1 MRRAIIMVQDLVMV
15 LVAVALSLILSQ
27 SRLSFDAFSF
37 GGLACWAVIVLAAHL
52 LFRTCGLYSTVWRFA
67 STPDFFN
74 ILKGCG
80 SLTVVLYL
88 ASIAYRS
95 FFQPVAGLNERQF
108 IVFFLVSFTIISA
121 PRLYYRFL
129 RDGASWRIL
138 RRAAGD
144 ASIKQ
149 ALFIGRL
156 SEADIIVRFT
166 RTSVPAEYAIA
177 GIMATESDAPLGT
190 QIQGVPVVALRPR
203 LIEVLEEYLKG
214 TENLDLLIFG
224 NGADREIDDYAEL
237 VRVARHS
244 GVAVVQFS
252 GFSELGQGGRLV
264 LDAVEMETIMRRSA
278 VATDTARIGA
288 FVGGKRV
295 LVTGGAGSIGRI
307 LVKRALELG
316 AEAVLVA
323 DNSEFGIFQ
332 LDQLIDDNHRDRLTS
347 RIVDVTDRPHMMRL
361 VSEFK
366 PAIVFHA
373 AALKHVPL
381 LEENWEAAIETN
393 VFGTLA
399 CAEVAAACGVPQFLL
414 ISSDKAVDPT
424 SVLGATKRAAEQIVS
439 SLHETHAARTGSH
452 AVAAN
457 GHYAGVVRHPGAP
470 GTKFIAVRFGN
481 VFGSNGSVAT
491 IFQAQIEAGGPVTIT
506 DRRMTRYFMTVAEA
520 VDLVIMSATDA
531 EQRQGRDDYAI
542 YMLDMGEPVPI
553 LEVAETMIRMAGK
566 SPYTDI
572 PIRFTGIRPGEKL
585 HEALH
590 GGNEEVV
597 KLATAKIFGL
607 RTDVVQWGR
616 IEAALPA
623 LQAAIRDQDKAA
635 ALAILAG
642 LYRAEEE
649 VAGARERAVPKTA
662 GRSVR
667 PVPCACNWPLKPART
682 PRN

>member
-1 MRRAIIMVQDLVMV
+1 MTAYVEAVSELRPRMRRAIIMVQDLVMV
-15 LVAVALSLILSQ
+15 LVAVALSLVLSQ
-27 SRLSFDAFSF
+27 SRLSFDALSA
-37 GGLACWAVIVLAAHL
+37 GGLACWALIVLIAHL
-52 LFRTCGLYSTVWRFA
+52 LFRSSGLYNTVWRFA

-88 ASIAYRS
+88 ASLAFRF

-138 RRAAGD
+138 RRAASD
-144 ASIKQ
+144 APTKQ

-156 SEADIIVRFT
+156 SEADVIVRFT
-166 RTSVPAEYAIA
+166 RTAQPAEYAIA

-190 QIQGVPVVALRPR
+190 RIRGVPVVALRPR
-203 LIEVLEEYLKG
+203 LVEVLEDYVKG
-214 TENLDLLIFG
+214 TQSLDLLIFG
-224 NGADREIDDYAEL
+224 QGVEREIEDYAEL

-244 GVAVVQFS
+244 GIAVVQFS
-252 GFSELGQGGRLV
+252 GLSELGQGGKLV
-264 LDAVEMETIMRRSA
+264 LDDVEMETIMRRSA
-278 VATDTARIGA
+278 VATDTTRIGA

-295 LVTGGAGSIGRI
+295 MVTGGAGSIGRV

-332 LDQLIDDNHRDRLTS
+332 LDQQTDDADRDRLTS
-347 RIVDVTDRPHMMRL
+347 RIVDVTDRPHMTRL
-361 VSEFK
+361 VNEFK
-366 PAIVFHA
+366 PAIIFHA

-381 LEENWEAAIETN
+381 LEENWEAAIATN

-399 CAEVAAACGVPQFLL
+399 CAEIAAECGVPQFLL

-424 SVLGATKRAAEQIVS
+424 SVLGVTKRAAEQIVS
-439 SLHETHAARTGSH
+439 SLHEAEAASPPPRAG
-452 AVAAN
+452 AAN
-457 GHYAGVVRHPGAP
+457 GHAGAP
-470 GTKFIAVRFGN
+470 DLRRSSTKFIAVRFGN

-506 DRRMTRYFMTVAEA
+506 DRRMTRYFMTMAEA
-520 VDLVIMSATDA
+520 VDLVIMSAADA
-531 EQRQGRDDYAI
+531 EQRRGADDYAI
-542 YMLDMGEPVPI
+542 YMLDMGKPVPI

-585 HEALH
+585 HETLH
-590 GGNEEVV
+590 AENEEVV
-597 KLATAKIFGL
+597 KLDTAKIFGL
-607 RTDVVQWGR
+607 RTGVVEWPK

-623 LQAAIRDQDKAA
+623 LVAATHDRDKAA

-642 LYRAEEE
+642 FYRAEEDIGGLRE
-649 VAGARERAVPKTA
+649 EAAPKAAGQV
-662 GRSVR
+662 G
-667 PVPCACNWPLKPART
+667 
-682 PRN
+682 

>member
-1 MRRAIIMVQDLVMV
+1 MTAYVEAVSELRPRMRRAIIMVQDLVMV

-27 SRLSFDAFSF
+27 SRLSFDAFSS
-37 GGLACWAVIVLAAHL
+37 GGLACWALIVLIAHL
-52 LFRTCGLYSTVWRFA
+52 LFRSSGLYNTVWRFA

-80 SLTVVLYL
+80 SLTVILYL
-88 ASIAYRS
+88 ASLAFRF

-144 ASIKQ
+144 ASTKQ

-156 SEADIIVRFT
+156 SEADLIVRFT
-166 RTSVPAEYAIA
+166 RTAMPAEYAIA

-190 QIQGVPVVALRPR
+190 RIQGVPVVALRPR
-203 LIEVLEEYLKG
+203 LVEVLEEYVKG

-224 NGADREIDDYAEL
+224 QGVEREIEDYAEL

-244 GVAVVQFS
+244 GIAVVQFS
-252 GFSELGQGGRLV
+252 GLSELGQGGKLV
-264 LDAVEMETIMRRSA
+264 LDAVEMATIMRRSA
-278 VATDTARIGA
+278 VATDITRIGA

-295 LVTGGAGSIGRI
+295 MVTGGAGSIGRV

-332 LDQLIDDNHRDRLTS
+332 LDQQTDDGERDRLTS
-347 RIVDVTDRPHMMRL
+347 RIVDVTDRPHMTRL

-366 PAIVFHA
+366 PAIIFHA

-399 CAEVAAACGVPQFLL
+399 CAEIAAECGVPQFLL

-424 SVLGATKRAAEQIVS
+424 SVLGVTKRAAEQVVS
-439 SLHETHAARTGSH
+439 SLHEAQAASPPPR
-452 AVAAN
+452 ARAAN
-457 GHYAGVVRHPGAP
+457 GHHAGAP
-470 GTKFIAVRFGN
+470 DLHHSGTKFIAVRFGN

-520 VDLVIMSATDA
+520 VDLVIMSAADA
-531 EQRQGRDDYAI
+531 EQRRGADDYAI
-542 YMLDMGEPVPI
+542 YMLDMGKPVPI

-585 HEALH
+585 HETLH
-590 GGNEEVV
+590 AENEEVV
-597 KLATAKIFGL
+597 KLDTAKIFGL
-607 RTDVVQWGR
+607 RTGVIEWPK

-623 LQAAIRDQDKAA
+623 LVAAMHDRDKTA
-635 ALAILAG
+635 ALTVLAG
-642 LYRAEEE
+642 LHQDQNIPDRDMPKA
-649 VAGARERAVPKTA
+649 AGQTA
-662 GRSVR
+662 
-667 PVPCACNWPLKPART
+667 
-682 PRN
+682 

>member
-1 MRRAIIMVQDLVMV
+1 MTAYVEAVSELRPRMRRAIIMVQDLVMV

-27 SRLSFDAFSF
+27 SRLSFDAFSV
-37 GGLACWAVIVLAAHL
+37 GGLACWALIVLIAHL
-52 LFRTCGLYSTVWRFA
+52 LFRSSGLYNTVWRFA

-88 ASIAYRS
+88 ASLAFRF

-144 ASIKQ
+144 ASTKQ

-156 SEADIIVRFT
+156 GEADLIVRFT
-166 RTSVPAEYAIA
+166 RTAQPAEYAIA
-177 GIMATESDAPLGT
+177 GIMATESAAPLGT
-190 QIQGVPVVALRPR
+190 RIQGVPVVALRPR
-203 LIEVLEEYLKG
+203 LVEVLEDYVKG
-214 TENLDLLIFG
+214 TQSLDLLIFG
-224 NGADREIDDYAEL
+224 QGVEREIEDYAEL

-244 GVAVVQFS
+244 GIAVVQFA
-252 GFSELGQGGRLV
+252 GLSELGQGGKLV

-278 VATDTARIGA
+278 VATDTTRIGA

-295 LVTGGAGSIGRI
+295 MVTGGAGSIGRV

-332 LDQLIDDNHRDRLTS
+332 LDQQTDDADRDRLTS
-347 RIVDVTDRPHMMRL
+347 RIVDVADRPHMTRL

-366 PAIVFHA
+366 PAIIFHA

-399 CAEVAAACGVPQFLL
+399 CAEIAAECGVPQFLL

-424 SVLGATKRAAEQIVS
+424 SVLGVTKRAAEQIVS
-439 SLHETHAARTGSH
+439 SLHEAQAASLPPRAG
-452 AVAAN
+452 AAN
-457 GHYAGVVRHPGAP
+457 GHAGPADLRHS

-491 IFQAQIEAGGPVTIT
+491 VFQAQIEAGGPVTIT
-506 DRRMTRYFMTVAEA
+506 DRRMTRYFMTMAEA
-520 VDLVIMSATDA
+520 VDLVIMSAADA
-531 EQRQGRDDYAI
+531 EQRQGKDDYAI

-585 HEALH
+585 HETLH
-590 GGNEEVV
+590 AENEEVV
-597 KLATAKIFGL
+597 KLDTAKIFGL
-607 RTDVVQWGR
+607 RTGVVEWPR

-623 LQAAIRDQDKAA
+623 LAAAMQARDKTA

-642 LYRAEEE
+642 LYRAEEDMGGVRE
-649 VAGARERAVPKTA
+649 EAVSKAAGQV
-662 GRSVR
+662 G
-667 PVPCACNWPLKPART
+667 
-682 PRN
+682 

>member
-1 MRRAIIMVQDLVMV
+1 MTAYVEAVSDLRPKMRRAIIMVQDLVMV
-15 LVAVALSLILSQ
+15 LVSVALSLTLSQ
-27 SRLSFDAFSF
+27 SRLSFDAFSY
-37 GGLACWAVIVLAAHL
+37 GGLACWAAIVLFAHL
-52 LFRTCGLYSTVWRFA
+52 LFRYCGLYSTVWRFA

-88 ASIAYRS
+88 ASLAFRS
-95 FFQPVAGLNERQF
+95 FFQPVSGLNERQF

-138 RRAAGD
+138 RRAPGD
-144 ASIKQ
+144 APVKQ

-156 SEADIIVRFT
+156 SEADVIVRFT
-166 RTSVPAEYAIA
+166 RTAAPAEYAIA
-177 GIMATESDAPLGT
+177 GIMATEADAPLGT
-190 QIQGVPVVALRPR
+190 QIQGVPVVAVPPR
-203 LIEVLEEYLKG
+203 LVEVLEDYVRG
-214 TENLDLLIFG
+214 TESLDLLIFG
-224 NGADREIDDYAEL
+224 NGAEREIEDYAEL

-244 GVAVVQFS
+244 GIAVVQFS
-252 GFSELGQGGRLV
+252 GLSELGQGGKLV

-278 VATDTARIGA
+278 VATDVKRIGA

-332 LDQLIDDNHRDRLTS
+332 LDQLIGEKDRDRLTS

-366 PAIVFHA
+366 PSIVFHA

-393 VFGTLA
+393 IFGTLA
-399 CAEVAAACGVPQFLL
+399 CAEVAARCGVPQFLL

-424 SVLGATKRAAEQIVS
+424 SVLGVTKRAAEQIVS
-439 SLHETHAARTGSH
+439 SLHETHAESPDQYRG
-452 AVAAN
+452 AVN
-457 GHYAGVVRHPGAP
+457 GHRAGVP

-491 IFQAQIEAGGPVTIT
+491 IFQKQIEAGGPVTIT

-520 VDLVIMSATDA
+520 VDLVIMSAADA
-531 EQRQGRDDYAI
+531 GQRQGRDDYAI
-542 YMLDMGEPVPI
+542 YMLDMGKPVPI

-566 SPYTDI
+566 SPYTEI
-572 PIRFTGIRPGEKL
+572 PVRFTGIRPGEKL
-585 HEALH
+585 HETLH
-590 GGNEEVV
+590 GENEEVV
-597 KLATAKIFGL
+597 KLDTAKIFGL
-607 RTDVVQWGR
+607 RTDVVEWPR
-616 IEAALPA
+616 IEAALAA
-623 LQAAIRDQDKAA
+623 LQAAMRDRDKAA

-642 LYRAEEE
+642 LYRAEGS
-649 VAGARERAVPKTA
+649 AGGVPEQAVSETA
-662 GRSVR
+662 EQIG
-667 PVPCACNWPLKPART
+667 
-682 PRN
+682 

>member
-15 LVAVALSLILSQ
+15 LIAVALSLTLSQ
-27 SRLSFDAFSF
+27 SRLSFDAFSS
-37 GGLACWAVIVLAAHL
+37 GGLACWVVIVLAAHV
-52 LFRTCGLYSTVWRFA
+52 LFRYSGLYSTVWRFA

-88 ASIAYRS
+88 AAVAFRAFY
-95 FFQPVAGLNERQF
+95 QPVAGLNERQF

-138 RRAAGD
+138 RRAASD
-144 ASIKQ
+144 PSIKQ

-156 SEADIIVRFT
+156 SEADVIVRFT
-166 RTSVPAEYAIA
+166 RTAVPAEYAIA

-203 LIEVLEEYLKG
+203 LVEVLEEYVKG

-224 NGADREIDDYAEL
+224 KGIEREIEDYAEL

-244 GVAVVQFS
+244 GIAVVQFS
-252 GFSELGQGGRLV
+252 GLSELGQGGKLV

-278 VATDTARIGA
+278 VATDTTRIGA

-332 LDQLIDDNHRDRLTS
+332 LDQLIDEKDRDRLTS
-347 RIVDVTDRPHMMRL
+347 RIVDVTDKPHMMRL
-361 VSEFK
+361 VGEFK
-366 PAIVFHA
+366 PAIIFHA

-399 CAEVAAACGVPQFLL
+399 CAEVAAECGVPQFLL

-424 SVLGATKRAAEQIVS
+424 SVLGVTKRAAEQIVS
-439 SLHETHAARTGSH
+439 SLHETHAAAPSPLH
-452 AVAAN
+452 AGGLN
-457 GHYAGVVRHPGAP
+457 GHGVPGVRHS

-491 IFQAQIEAGGPVTIT
+491 VFQAQIEAGGPVTIT

-520 VDLVIMSATDA
+520 VDLVIMSAADA
-531 EQRQGRDDYAI
+531 EQRQGSDDYAI
-542 YMLDMGEPVPI
+542 YMLDMGKPVPI

-572 PIRFTGIRPGEKL
+572 AIRFTGIRPGEKL
-585 HEALH
+585 HETLH
-590 GGNEEVV
+590 GENEEVV
-597 KLATAKIFGL
+597 KLDTAKIFGL
-607 RTDVVQWGR
+607 RSDVVEWGR

-623 LQAAIRDQDKAA
+623 LVAAMNDRDKAA
-635 ALAILAG
+635 ALAILAA
-642 LYRAEEE
+642 LYRAEESTG
-649 VAGARERAVPKTA
+649 GAPEQTAPKTV
-662 GRSVR
+662 GQIG
-667 PVPCACNWPLKPART
+667 
-682 PRN
+682 

>member
-27 SRLSFDAFSF
+27 SRLSFDAFSY
-37 GGLACWAVIVLAAHL
+37 GGLACWVLIVLAAHF
-52 LFRTCGLYSTVWRFA
+52 LFRTCGLYNTVWRFA
-67 STPDFFN
+67 STPDFFS

-80 SLTVVLYL
+80 SLTIVLYL
-88 ASIAYRS
+88 ASIAFRS
-95 FFQPVAGLNERQF
+95 FFQPVSGLNERQF

-144 ASIKQ
+144 APIRQ

-156 SEADIIVRFT
+156 SEADVIVRFT
-166 RTSVPAEYAIA
+166 RTAMPAEYAIA
-177 GIMATESDAPLGT
+177 GIMATEADAPLGT

-203 LIEVLEEYLKG
+203 LVEVLEEYVKG

-224 NGADREIDDYAEL
+224 KGVEREIEDYAEL

-244 GVAVVQFS
+244 GIAVVQFS
-252 GFSELGQGGRLV
+252 GLSELGQGGKLV

-278 VATDTARIGA
+278 VATDVARIGA

-295 LVTGGAGSIGRI
+295 LVTGGAGSIGRV
-307 LVKRALELG
+307 LVKRSLELG

-332 LDQLIDDNHRDRLTS
+332 LDQLIDENDRDRLTS
-347 RIVDVTDRPHMMRL
+347 RIVDVTDRPHMLRL

-366 PAIVFHA
+366 PAIIFHA

-381 LEENWEAAIETN
+381 LEENWEAAIGTN

-399 CAEVAAACGVPQFLL
+399 CAEVAAECGVPQFLL
-414 ISSDKAVDPT
+414 ISSDKAVDPS
-424 SVLGATKRAAEQIVS
+424 SVLGVTKRAAEQIVS
-439 SLHETHAARTGSH
+439 SLHETQAAPSLVHAGGL
-452 AVAAN
+452 N
-457 GHYAGVVRHPGAP
+457 GHHAGAP
-470 GTKFIAVRFGN
+470 GLRNSGTKFIAVRFGN

-506 DRRMTRYFMTVAEA
+506 DRRMTRYFMTMAEA
-520 VDLVIMSATDA
+520 VDLVIMSAADA

-542 YMLDMGEPVPI
+542 YMLDMGQPVPI

-590 GGNEEVV
+590 GDNEEVV
-597 KLATAKIFGL
+597 KLDTAKIFGL
-607 RTDVVQWGR
+607 RTDVVEWPR
-616 IEAALPA
+616 IEAALTA
-623 LQAAIRDQDKAA
+623 LQAALRDRDKAA

-642 LYRAEEE
+642 LYRAEQS
-649 VAGARERAVPKTA
+649 GAPEQAVPKTA
-662 GRSVR
+662 GQVG
-667 PVPCACNWPLKPART
+667 
-682 PRN
+682 

>member
-15 LVAVALSLILSQ
+15 LVAVALSLTLSQ
-27 SRLSFDAFSF
+27 SRLSFDAFSY
-37 GGLACWAVIVLAAHL
+37 GGLACWAIIVLFAHM
-52 LFRTCGLYSTVWRFA
+52 LFRYCGLYSTVWRFA

-80 SLTVVLYL
+80 SLTMVLYL
-88 ASIAYRS
+88 ASLAFRS
-95 FFQPVAGLNERQF
+95 FFQPVSGLNERQF

-138 RRAAGD
+138 RRASGD
-144 ASIKQ
+144 APVKQ

-156 SEADIIVRFT
+156 SEADVIVRFT
-166 RTSVPAEYAIA
+166 RTAAPAEYAIA
-177 GIMATESDAPLGT
+177 GIMATEADAPLGT

-203 LIEVLEEYLKG
+203 LIEVLEDYVRG
-214 TENLDLLIFG
+214 TQSLDLLIFG
-224 NGADREIDDYAEL
+224 NGAEREIEDYAEL

-244 GVAVVQFS
+244 GIAVVQFS
-252 GFSELGQGGRLV
+252 GLSELGQGGKLV

-278 VATDTARIGA
+278 VATDVKRIGA

-332 LDQLIDDNHRDRLTS
+332 LDQLIDEEHRDRLTS

-366 PAIVFHA
+366 PSIVFHA

-381 LEENWEAAIETN
+381 LEQNWEAAIETN
-393 VFGTLA
+393 IFGTLA
-399 CAEVAAACGVPQFLL
+399 CAEVAAKCGVPQFLL

-424 SVLGATKRAAEQIVS
+424 SVLGVTKRAAEQIVS
-439 SLHETHAARTGSH
+439 SLHETHAEPPDQYRG
-452 AVAAN
+452 AVN
-457 GHYAGVVRHPGAP
+457 GHRAGVP

-491 IFQAQIEAGGPVTIT
+491 IFQKQIEAGGPVTIT

-520 VDLVIMSATDA
+520 VDLVIMSAADA
-531 EQRQGRDDYAI
+531 GQRQGSDDYAI
-542 YMLDMGEPVPI
+542 YMLDMGKPVPI

-566 SPYTDI
+566 SPYTEI
-572 PIRFTGIRPGEKL
+572 PVRFTGIRPGEKL
-585 HEALH
+585 HETLH
-590 GGNEEVV
+590 GENEEVV
-597 KLATAKIFGL
+597 KLETAKIFGL
-607 RTDVVQWGR
+607 RTDVVEWPR
-616 IEAALPA
+616 IEAALAA
-623 LQAAIRDQDKAA
+623 LQAAMRDRDKAA

-642 LYRAEEE
+642 LCRAEES
-649 VAGARERAVPKTA
+649 AGGVPEQAVSETA
-662 GRSVR
+662 EQIG
-667 PVPCACNWPLKPART
+667 
-682 PRN
+682 

>member
-1 MRRAIIMVQDLVMV
+1 MTAYVEAVSGIRPKMRRAIIMIQDLVMV

-27 SRLSFDAFSF
+27 SRLSFEALSW
-37 GGLACWAVIVLAAHL
+37 GGLACWALIVLAAHL
-52 LFRTCGLYSTVWRFA
+52 LFRSCGLYNTVWRFA

-88 ASIAYRS
+88 VSLAFRF

-138 RRAAGD
+138 RRASGAP
-144 ASIKQ
+144 ARQ

-156 SEADIIVRFT
+156 SEADVIVRFT
-166 RTSVPAEYAIA
+166 RTAQPAEYAIA
-177 GIMATESDAPLGT
+177 GIMATEADVPLGT
-190 QIQGVPVVALRPR
+190 QIRGVPVVALRPR
-203 LIEVLEEYLKG
+203 LVEVLEDYVKG
-214 TENLDLLIFG
+214 TQSLDLLIFG
-224 NGADREIDDYAEL
+224 KGVEREIEDYAEL

-244 GVAVVQFS
+244 GIAVVQFS
-252 GFSELGQGGRLV
+252 GLSGLGQGGRLV

-278 VATDTARIGA
+278 VATDTTCIGA
-288 FVGGKRV
+288 FVEGKRV
-295 LVTGGAGSIGRI
+295 LVTGGAGSIGRV
-307 LVKRALELG
+307 LVKRSLELG

-332 LDQLIDDNHRDRLTS
+332 LDQLIDDKDHDRLTS
-347 RIVDVTDRPHMMRL
+347 RIVDVTDRPHMRRL
-361 VSEFK
+361 VGEFK
-366 PAIVFHA
+366 PSIIFHA

-381 LEENWEAAIETN
+381 LEDNWEAAIETN

-399 CAEVAAACGVPQFLL
+399 CAEVAAECGVPQFLL
-414 ISSDKAVDPT
+414 ISSDKAVDPS
-424 SVLGATKRAAEQIVS
+424 SVLGVTKRAAEQIVS
-439 SLHETHAARTGSH
+439 SLHETQAAPVSSRAGTVNGQHA
-452 AVAAN
+452 
-457 GHYAGVVRHPGAP
+457 GAPTVHRP

-506 DRRMTRYFMTVAEA
+506 DRRMTRYFMTMAEA
-520 VDLVIMSATDA
+520 VDLVIMSAADA

-542 YMLDMGEPVPI
+542 YMLDMGQPVPI

-585 HEALH
+585 HETLH
-590 GGNEEVV
+590 GENEEVV
-597 KLATAKIFGL
+597 KLDTAKIFGL
-607 RTDVVQWGR
+607 RSDVVEWPR

-623 LQAAIRDQDKAA
+623 LAAAMHDRDKAA
-635 ALAILAG
+635 ALGILAG
-642 LYRAEEE
+642 LYRAQES
-649 VAGARERAVPKTA
+649 VGGATEHAVPKTA
-662 GRSVR
+662 GQIG
-667 PVPCACNWPLKPART
+667 
-682 PRN
+682 